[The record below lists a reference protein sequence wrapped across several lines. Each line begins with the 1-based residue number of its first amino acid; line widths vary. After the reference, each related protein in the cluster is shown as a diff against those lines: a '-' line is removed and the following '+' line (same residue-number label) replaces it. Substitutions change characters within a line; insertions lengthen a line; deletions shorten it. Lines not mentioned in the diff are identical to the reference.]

1 VWFLATG
8 LVPGEVRPEGTERL
22 SVRRVP
28 LREALSMA
36 LDGEITDALSLLAL
50 MSYALRN
57 PADS

>member
-1 VWFLATG
+1 
-8 LVPGEVRPEGTERL
+8 VPGEVRPEGTEKI

-28 LREALSMA
+28 LREALTMA

-50 MSYALRN
+50 MSYALKH